1 VAVEERRVGTGQSRA
16 DQALSV
22 TTDLLAGTVLPV
34 RVTGEVD
41 LATAPRLRAA
51 LQAAVGTA
59 YPPMEIAVDLAG
71 VTFIDAVGIGVLI
84 AGRNAAR
91 AAGVG
96 FSVRSPQP
104 LVVRVIDVLG
114 LAETLRVVPAPPVLQ
129 AGD

>member
-1 VAVEERRVGTGQSRA
+1 L
-16 DQALSV
+16 ALSV
-22 TTDLLAGTVLPV
+22 TLDLPAGTILRV
-34 RVTGEVD
+34 RVTGEID
-41 LATAPRLRAA
+41 LATAPRLQTA
-51 LQAAVGTA
+51 LQTAVGSAT
-59 YPPMEIAVDLAG
+59 PPMEIAVDLAG

-104 LVVRVIDVLG
+104 LVVRMIDVLG
-114 LAETLRVVPAPPVLQ
+114 LAETLRVVPARPVLQ

>member
-1 VAVEERRVGTGQSRA
+1 VAIEERRVGAAQSRA

-22 TTDLLAGTVLPV
+22 TTDLPAGAVLPV

-41 LATAPRLRAA
+41 LATAPRLQAA
-51 LQAAVGTA
+51 LQAAVGAAT
-59 YPPMEIAVDLAG
+59 PPMEIAVDLAG

-104 LVVRVIDVLG
+104 LVVRMIDVLG
-114 LAETLRVVPAPPVLQ
+114 LAGTLRVAPAPPVLQ